1 MPALREHWASKRSSS
16 AVMSEVTLPN
26 WRVPDVRLPRHDG
39 DHLSNTGVI
48 LNALLAEW
56 AAARRSLAEQAAL
69 GVVGIDRGR
78 GRRFSGIVWDSD
90 TLVTAAEA
98 LHGADSVDVS
108 TAQGTVTGDII
119 ACDLSVDVAV
129 IKAKTGAPGIAAA
142 KSASL
147 ASGDD
152 VLVVGRRDADPVIV
166 WSHAEHVGPAW
177 RSRSGGE
184 LDRLIRL
191 SLSLHPTLEG
201 GGTFDLQGRLCAMTV
216 RGPRHQTLGI
226 PSESIE
232 RVVSTV
238 LQHGRLLQ
246 PYLGV
251 RLQPVSLDE
260 PMRQKLARVRSEA
273 VIVVGVESGSP
284 AADAGLL
291 LGDLIDQIAG
301 NTIENAIDLKVA
313 LSRLQLGSSVGIKV
327 HRAGMTHDAT
337 VIVRERSRP

>member
-1 MPALREHWASKRSSS
+1 MQRI
-16 AVMSEVTLPN
+16 TLPN
-26 WRVPDVRLPRHDG
+26 WRVPDGRLRRHDKR
-39 DHLSNTGVI
+39 HLSNTGVV
-48 LNALLAEW
+48 LNSLLTEY

-98 LHGADSVDVS
+98 LHGADSVTVL
-108 TAQGTVTGDII
+108 TANGAVTGDIL

-129 IKAKTGAPGIAAA
+129 VKAKTGAPGVAAA
-142 KSASL
+142 QPALL

-152 VLVVGRRDADPVIV
+152 VLIVGRRAADPVVV

-191 SLSLHPTLEG
+191 SSGLHPSLEG
-201 GGTFDLQGRLCAMTV
+201 GGTFDLEGRLCAMAV

-226 PSESIE
+226 PSETIE

-238 LQHGRLLQ
+238 LQHGRLPQ

-251 RLQPVSLDE
+251 RLQPVRLDE
-260 PMRQKLARVRSEA
+260 ALMQQLVRPRSEA
-273 VIVVGVESGSP
+273 VIVVGVEADSP
-284 AADAGLL
+284 AADAGLF

-301 NTIENAIDLKVA
+301 KTIENAIDLKVA
-313 LSRLQLGSSVGIKV
+313 LSRLPLGSPVGVKV
-327 HRAGMTHDAT
+327 HRAGASHDVT
-337 VIVRERSRP
+337 VIVRERSRR